1 MRKIALIALTSL
13 PLFAGFFPSTVYTSV
28 KSISAQEITMNN
40 SFPLNGMSGII
51 IHKYTPEVEAITSR
65 LIQTSKGHAV
75 LSNIDVV
82 HHEELPTI
90 KTAVSR
96 GDKII
101 GGYLYGT
108 ILVLAPDAT
117 TYNKITSSYNKHW
130 IHPDL
135 YAVYLSQE
143 GEGKA
148 TRENLRDFATMYHIG
163 LIYIVKRDS
172 AVLLD
177 PISGKHV
184 GKKAVG
190 KLPAKAHIPFFMRF
204 DEIKTGWFSQTAS
217 GSYYDL
223 VEPL

>member
-1 MRKIALIALTSL
+1 MRKMIIIALTSL
-13 PLFAGFFPSTVYTSV
+13 PLFAGFFPSTVHTSV
-28 KSISAQEITMNN
+28 RSISAGKITMNN
-40 SFPLNGMSGII
+40 SFPVNGMSGII
-51 IHKYTPEVEAITSR
+51 IHKYTSDVEAITSR
-65 LIQTSKGHAV
+65 VIQTSKGHAT
-75 LSNIDVV
+75 LSDIDVV
-82 HHEELPTI
+82 HHDELPTI
-90 KTAVSR
+90 KTSVSK

-117 TYNKITSSYNKHW
+117 TYNNITSSYKKHW

-148 TRENLRDFATMYHIG
+148 TKENLRNFATKYHIG
-163 LIYIVKRDS
+163 LIYIVKKDS
-172 AVLLD
+172 VVLLD

-190 KLPAKAHIPFFMRF
+190 KLSSKAQIPFFMRL
-204 DEIKTGWFSQTAS
+204 DEIRTGWFSKSAT

-223 VEPL
+223 VESL